1 MRLLI
6 ALLTLVSLSLA
17 TTLPARAETA
27 ADWMLVSA
35 QGEEVRLSEEVQQQ
49 PVVLC
54 FWATW
59 CPYCKA
65 LMPPLQSIRL
75 EYGHDVEILAVNF
88 RENKDPVAF
97 IRDAGYDF
105 TVLPNGDDVAAL
117 YEIYGTP
124 GIIIVDSKQQ
134 IRFDLRDVVNQKP
147 PTSAKTTGHKAMA
160 AYRAPFWAAEIR
172 RALDTVLGSYAVR
185 GQCLHTQE
193 IPED

>member
-6 ALLTLVSLSLA
+6 TLLALVSLSIA
-17 TTLPARAETA
+17 TTPPAQAEMA
-27 ADWMLVSA
+27 ADWTLVSA
-35 QGEEVRLSEEVQQQ
+35 RGEEVRLSDEVQQQ
-49 PVVLC
+49 PVVLF

-65 LMPPLQSIRL
+65 LMPHLQSMRL
-75 EYGHDVEILAVNF
+75 EYGQAIEILAINF

-97 IRDAGYDF
+97 IREAGYDF

-117 YEIYGTP
+117 YEIHGTP
-124 GIIIVDSKQQ
+124 GIIIVDSKQK

-147 PTSAKTTGHKAMA
+147 PTSARTTGHKAMA

-172 RALDTVLGSYAVR
+172 KALDTVL
-185 GQCLHTQE
+185 
-193 IPED
+193 EDSPQ